1 MGGAAVTSIPESV
14 VAAKVVRNDGRTP
27 FLRPQKGV
35 APVDGDDLVTRAW
48 ALATFGAGV
57 SDGNKGDVTV
67 SGGGS
72 SWLLNADVVTD
83 AKLRNSAALSVIG
96 RNANSTGDP
105 GDIAAANDGEVLRR
119 SGTSLGFGTIATAGI
134 ADGAVTN
141 AKLRNCA
148 ALSVIGRGANSAGAP
163 ADIAATAA
171 SGGVL
176 RESGSAIGFGTVAT
190 AGIEDNAVTNAKLRD
205 SAALS
210 VVGRSANST
219 GDPGD
224 IAAST
229 DGHVLR
235 RSGTSLGFGTLAAS
249 AFADNTIAL
258 GRLANLSGPGYVGRG
273 ATGAGA
279 AALIGVATPTR
290 VTPTADDVFHKFNP
304 TTGAIERCSWQ
315 ELLDFIADYFGISP
329 P

>member
-1 MGGAAVTSIPESV
+1 VTSIPESV

-48 ALATFGAGV
+48 AIANLGGSGV

-67 SGGGS
+67 SGAGS

-96 RNANSTGDP
+96 RSANTAGDP
-105 GDIAAANDGEVLRR
+105 ADIAAGTDGHVLRR
-119 SGTSLGFGTIATAGI
+119 SGTALGFGTTATAGI
-134 ADGAVTN
+134 A
-141 AKLRNCA
+141 
-148 ALSVIGRGANSAGAP
+148 
-163 ADIAATAA
+163 
-171 SGGVL
+171 
-176 RESGSAIGFGTVAT
+176 
-190 AGIEDNAVTNAKLRD
+190 DNAVTNAKIRD

-219 GDPGD
+219 GDPAD
-224 IAAST
+224 IAAGT

-235 RSGTSLGFGTLAAS
+235 RSGTALGFGTLAAG
-249 AFADNTIAL
+249 AFADNTISL
-258 GRLANLSGPGYVGRG
+258 GRLVSLSGPGYVGRG
-273 ATGAGA
+273 SSGAGA
-279 AALIGVATPTR
+279 AGLIGVATPTR
-290 VTPTADDVFHKFNP
+290 VTPTVDDVFHKFNGS
-304 TTGAIERCSWQ
+304 TGVIERCSLQ
-315 ELLDFIADYFGISP
+315 ELLDFIADYFGIAP

>member
-35 APVDGDDLVTRAW
+35 APVDGDDFVTRAW
-48 ALATFGAGV
+48 AIANLGGGV
-57 SDGNKGDVTV
+57 SDGNKGDLTV
-67 SGGGS
+67 SGS

-96 RNANSTGDP
+96 RSANSTGDP
-105 GDIAAANDGEVLRR
+105 GDIAAATDGEVLRR

-134 ADGAVTN
+134 AD
-141 AKLRNCA
+141 
-148 ALSVIGRGANSAGAP
+148 
-163 ADIAATAA
+163 
-171 SGGVL
+171 
-176 RESGSAIGFGTVAT
+176 
-190 AGIEDNAVTNAKLRD
+190 NAVTNAKIRD

-219 GDPGD
+219 GDPAD
-224 IAAST
+224 IAAGT

-235 RSGTSLGFGTLAAS
+235 RSGTALGFGTLAAG
-249 AFADNTIAL
+249 AFSDGTIAL

-273 ATGAGA
+273 AAGAGA
-279 AALIGVATPTR
+279 PALIGVATPTR

-315 ELLDFIADYFGISP
+315 EMLDEIAAYLGVTP